1 MLFCLIAT
9 VSTMRRSRS
18 QGVKVIVYC
27 INIKQTLSSA
37 KMIILLVTKIQKVSK
52 LATHHSFMN
61 ANIRLH

>member
-1 MLFCLIAT
+1 M
-9 VSTMRRSRS
+9 
-18 QGVKVIVYC
+18 IVYC

-61 ANIRLH
+61 ANITHFRLCDNVLKSNFLFTLAQ

>member
-1 MLFCLIAT
+1 M
-9 VSTMRRSRS
+9 
-18 QGVKVIVYC
+18 IVYC

-37 KMIILLVTKIQKVSK
+37 KMIILLVTKIQNVSK

>member
-1 MLFCLIAT
+1 M
-9 VSTMRRSRS
+9 
-18 QGVKVIVYC
+18 IVYC

-52 LATHHSFMN
+52 LATHHSIMN

>member
-1 MLFCLIAT
+1 M
-9 VSTMRRSRS
+9 
-18 QGVKVIVYC
+18 IVYC

-52 LATHHSFMN
+52 LATYHSFMN